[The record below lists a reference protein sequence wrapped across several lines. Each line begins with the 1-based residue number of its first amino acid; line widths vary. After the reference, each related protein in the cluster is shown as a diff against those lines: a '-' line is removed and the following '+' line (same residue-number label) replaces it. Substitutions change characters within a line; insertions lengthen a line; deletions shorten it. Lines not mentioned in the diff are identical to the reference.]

1 MYLEEISMKTI
12 LMLIVAM
19 FATLANAQTHTF
31 KFILSSG
38 PGSGSDV
45 SIETYAPCLKKQNIN
60 VLKEYKPGAEGLV
73 AIKALQAA
81 QDTDTTTHLLMG
93 NFGLNTLSK
102 FPGVDLLED
111 INPLVYMNSTPLVFV
126 AKSGKYKSLDELVTE
141 SKGRIINI
149 GSPSA
154 SGTFLTETIF
164 KDMNAQFQLV
174 PYKSSVGGLTD
185 VINGNLDLFVDT
197 FIGARPLVEANRIQ
211 IMTSTF
217 DKTYA
222 TKFNHSNVGVYS
234 SKLAKSPIGLGLI
247 LSVQP
252 AVDKDTRSM
261 IVKAI
266 HTCGRDNDVIQKLEA
281 NSSHP
286 VFLSTNDIVKMVKQ
300 FSGK

>member
-1 MYLEEISMKTI
+1 MKKLLALF
-12 LMLIVAM
+12 LMAFGI
-19 FATLANAQTHTF
+19 ANAQTHTF

-60 VLKEYKPGAEGLV
+60 VLKDYKPGAEGLV
-73 AIKALQAA
+73 ALKALQAA
-81 QDTDTTTHLLMG
+81 QDTDSTTHLLMG

-126 AKSGKYKSLDELVTE
+126 AKAGKYKTLDELVAD
-141 SKGRIINI
+141 SKGKILNI

-154 SGTFLTETIF
+154 SGSFLTETIF
-164 KDMNAQFQLV
+164 KDMNAQFQIV
-174 PYKSSVGGLTD
+174 PYKTSVQGLTD
-185 VINGNLDLFVDT
+185 VVNGNLDMFVDT

-222 TKFNHSNVGVYS
+222 TKFNHSNVGTYS
-234 SKLAKSPIGLGLI
+234 TKLAKSPIGLGLI

-252 AVDKDTRSM
+252 SLDKETRNM
-261 IVKAI
+261 IIKAI
-266 HTCGRDNDVIQKLEA
+266 HTCGKDTDVVQKLEA

-286 VFLSTNDIVKMVKQ
+286 VFLSTNDIVRMVKQ

>member
-1 MYLEEISMKTI
+1 MKKLLALFLLAFGI
-12 LMLIVAM
+12 
-19 FATLANAQTHTF
+19 ANAQTHTF

-60 VLKEYKPGAEGLV
+60 VLKDYKPGAEGLV
-73 AIKALQAA
+73 ALKALQAA
-81 QDTDTTTHLLMG
+81 QDTDNTTHLLMG

-126 AKSGKYKSLDELVTE
+126 AKAGKYKSLDELVAD
-141 SKGRIINI
+141 SKGKILNI

-164 KDMNAQFQLV
+164 KDMNAQFQVV
-174 PYKSSVGGLTD
+174 PYKSSVQGLTD
-185 VINGNLDLFVDT
+185 VVNGNLDLFVDT

-222 TKFNHSNVGVYS
+222 TKFNHSNVGTYS
-234 SKLAKSPIGLGLI
+234 SRLAKSPIGLGLI

-252 AVDKDTRSM
+252 SLDKDTRNM
-261 IVKAI
+261 IIKAI
-266 HTCGRDNDVIQKLEA
+266 HTCGRDTDVVQKLEA

-286 VFLSTNDIVKMVKQ
+286 VFLSTSDIVRMVKQ

>member
-1 MYLEEISMKTI
+1 MKKLLALLFLAFGI
-12 LMLIVAM
+12 
-19 FATLANAQTHTF
+19 ANAQSHTF

-45 SIETYAPCLKKQNIN
+45 SIETYAPCLKKQNIS

-73 AIKALQAA
+73 ALKALQAA
-81 QDTDTTTHLLMG
+81 QDTDNTTHLLMG

-102 FPGVDLLED
+102 FPGIDLLED

-126 AKSGKYKSLDELVTE
+126 AKAGKYKSLDELVAD
-141 SKGRIINI
+141 SKGRMLNI

-154 SGTFLTETIF
+154 SGSFLTETIF
-164 KDMNAQFQLV
+164 KDMNAQFQIV
-174 PYKSSVGGLTD
+174 PYKTSVQGLTD
-185 VINGNLDLFVDT
+185 VVNGNLDMFVDT

-222 TKFNHSNVGVYS
+222 TKFNHSNVGTYS
-234 SKLAKSPIGLGLI
+234 NKLAKSPIGLGLI

-252 AVDKDTRSM
+252 SLDKETRNM
-261 IVKAI
+261 IIKAI
-266 HTCGRDNDVIQKLEA
+266 HTCGRDIDVIQKLEA

-286 VFLSTNDIVKMVKQ
+286 VFLSTNDIVRMVKQ

>member
-1 MYLEEISMKTI
+1 MKKLLALFLLAFGI
-12 LMLIVAM
+12 
-19 FATLANAQTHTF
+19 ANAQSHTF

-60 VLKEYKPGAEGLV
+60 VLKDYRPGAEGLV
-73 AIKALQAA
+73 ALKALQAA
-81 QDTDTTTHLLMG
+81 QDTDNTTHLLMG

-126 AKSGKYKSLDELVTE
+126 AKAGKYKSLDELVNE
-141 SKGRIINI
+141 NKGRMLNI

-154 SGTFLTETIF
+154 SGTFLSDTIF
-164 KDMNAQFQLV
+164 KEMNVQFQVV
-174 PYKSSVGGLTD
+174 PYKTSVQGLTD
-185 VINGNLDLFVDT
+185 VVNGNLDMFVDT

-217 DKTYA
+217 DKAYA
-222 TKFNHSNVGVYS
+222 TKFNHSNVGTYS
-234 SKLAKSPIGLGLI
+234 NKLAKSPIGLGLI

-252 AVDKDTRSM
+252 SLDKDTRN
-261 IVKAI
+261 IIIKAI
-266 HTCGRDNDVIQKLEA
+266 HTCGKDTDVIQKLEA

-286 VFLSTNDIVKMVKQ
+286 VFLSTNDIVRMVKQ
-300 FSGK
+300 FSGKQ

>member
-1 MYLEEISMKTI
+1 MKKLLTI
-12 LMLIVAM
+12 LFLFFGIAQ
-19 FATLANAQTHTF
+19 AQTHTF

-45 SIETYAPCLKKQNIN
+45 SIETYAPCFKKQNIN

-73 AIKALQAA
+73 ALKALQAS
-81 QDTDTTTHLLMG
+81 QDTDNMTHLLMG

-126 AKSGKYKSLDELVTE
+126 AKAGKYKSLDELVAD
-141 SKGRIINI
+141 SKGRILNI

-164 KDMNAQFQLV
+164 KDMNATFQVV
-174 PYKSSVGGLTD
+174 PYKSSVQGLTD
-185 VINGNLDLFVDT
+185 VINGNLDMFVDT
-197 FIGARPLVEANRIQ
+197 FIGARPLVEANRVQ

-222 TKFNHSNVGVYS
+222 TKFNHSNVGTYS
-234 SKLAKSPIGLGLI
+234 AKLAKSPIGLGLI

-252 AVDKDTRSM
+252 SANRDIRNM
-261 IVKAI
+261 IIKAI
-266 HTCGRDNDVIQKLEA
+266 HTCGKDADVVQKLEA

-286 VFLSTNDIVKMVKQ
+286 VFLTTNDIVNMVKQ

>member
-1 MYLEEISMKTI
+1 MKKLLALFLLAFGI
-12 LMLIVAM
+12 
-19 FATLANAQTHTF
+19 ANAQSHTF

-60 VLKEYKPGAEGLV
+60 VLKDYKPGAEGLV
-73 AIKALQAA
+73 ALKALQAA
-81 QDTDTTTHLLMG
+81 HDTDNTTHLLMG

-126 AKSGKYKSLDELVTE
+126 AKAGKYKSLDELVNE
-141 SKGRIINI
+141 NKGRILNI

-154 SGTFLTETIF
+154 SGTFLSETIF
-164 KDMNAQFQLV
+164 KDMNAQFQIV
-174 PYKSSVGGLTD
+174 PYKSSVQGLTD
-185 VINGNLDLFVDT
+185 VVNGNLDLFIDT
-197 FIGARPLVEANRIQ
+197 FIGARPLVEANRVQ

-217 DKTYA
+217 DKVYA
-222 TKFNHSNVGVYS
+222 TKFNHSNVGTYS
-234 SKLAKSPIGLGLI
+234 NKLAKSPIGLGLI

-252 AVDKDTRSM
+252 SLDKDTRN
-261 IVKAI
+261 IIIKAI
-266 HTCGRDNDVIQKLEA
+266 HTCGKDTDVIQKLEA
-281 NSSHP
+281 ISSHP

>member
-1 MYLEEISMKTI
+1 MKKLLSLLLLTFGI
-12 LMLIVAM
+12 
-19 FATLANAQTHTF
+19 ANAQSHTF

-45 SIETYAPCLKKQNIN
+45 SIETYAPCLKKQNIS

-73 AIKALQAA
+73 ALKALQAA
-81 QDTDTTTHLLMG
+81 QDTDSTTHLLMG

-102 FPGVDLLED
+102 FPGIDLLED
-111 INPLVYMNSTPLVFV
+111 INPIVYMNSTPLVFV
-126 AKSGKYKSLDELVTE
+126 AKAGKYKSFDELVSD
-141 SKGRIINI
+141 SKGRILNI

-154 SGTFLTETIF
+154 SGTFLSETIF
-164 KDMNAQFQLV
+164 KDMNAQFQIV
-174 PYKSSVGGLTD
+174 PYKTSVQGLTD
-185 VINGNLDLFVDT
+185 VVNGNLDMFVDT

-222 TKFNHSNVGVYS
+222 TKFNHSNVGTYS

-252 AVDKDTRSM
+252 SLDKDTRNM
-261 IVKAI
+261 IIKAI
-266 HTCGRDNDVIQKLEA
+266 HTCGKDIDVIQKLEA

-286 VFLSTNDIVKMVKQ
+286 VFLSTSDIVRMVKQ

>member
-1 MYLEEISMKTI
+1 MKK
-12 LMLIVAM
+12 LL
-19 FATLANAQTHTF
+19 TLLFLAFGITNAQSHTF

-45 SIETYAPCLKKQNIN
+45 SIETYAPCLKKQNIS
-60 VLKEYKPGAEGLV
+60 VIKEYKPGAEGLV
-73 AIKALQAA
+73 ALKALQAA
-81 QDTDTTTHLLMG
+81 TDTNNTTHLLMG

-102 FPGVDLLED
+102 FPGIDLLED
-111 INPLVYMNSTPLVFV
+111 INPIVYMNSTPLVFV
-126 AKSGKYKSLDELVTE
+126 AKAGKYKSLDELVSD
-141 SKGRIINI
+141 SKGKILNI

-154 SGTFLTETIF
+154 SGTFLSETIF
-164 KDMNAQFQLV
+164 KDMNAQFQIV
-174 PYKSSVGGLTD
+174 PYKSSVSGLTD
-185 VINGNLDLFVDT
+185 VVNGNLDIFVDT
-197 FIGARPLVEANRIQ
+197 FIGARPLIEANRVQ

-222 TKFNHSNVGVYS
+222 TKFNHSNVGTYS

-252 AVDKDTRSM
+252 SLDKDTRNM
-261 IVKAI
+261 LIKAI
-266 HTCGRDNDVIQKLEA
+266 HACGKDIDVIQKLEA

-286 VFLSTNDIVKMVKQ
+286 VFLSTNDIIRMVKQ

>member
-1 MYLEEISMKTI
+1 MKKLLAIFLLTFGI
-12 LMLIVAM
+12 
-19 FATLANAQTHTF
+19 ANAQTHTF

-60 VLKEYKPGAEGLV
+60 VLKDYKPGAEGLV

-81 QDTDTTTHLLMG
+81 TDTDNTTNLLMG

-111 INPLVYMNSTPLVFV
+111 INPIVYMNSTPLVFV
-126 AKSGKYKSLDELVTE
+126 AKAGKYKSLTELVAE
-141 SKGRIINI
+141 NQGRIINV

-164 KDMNAQFQLV
+164 KDMNAQFQVV
-174 PYKSSVGGLTD
+174 PYKSSVQGLTD
-185 VINGNLDLFVDT
+185 VVNGNLDLFVDT

-222 TKFNHSNVGVYS
+222 TKFNHANVGTYS
-234 SKLAKSPIGLGLI
+234 PKLAKSPIGLGLI

-252 AVDKDTRSM
+252 SADKETRAM
-261 IVKAI
+261 IIKAI
-266 HTCGRDNDVIQKLEA
+266 HNCGKDTEVIQKLEA

>member
-1 MYLEEISMKTI
+1 MKKLLALLFLAFGI
-12 LMLIVAM
+12 
-19 FATLANAQTHTF
+19 ANAQSHTF

-73 AIKALQAA
+73 ALKALQAA
-81 QDTDTTTHLLMG
+81 NDTDNTTHLLMG

-126 AKSGKYKSLDELVTE
+126 AKAGKYKSLDELVADN
-141 SKGRIINI
+141 KGRILNI

-154 SGTFLTETIF
+154 SGTFLSETIF
-164 KDMNAQFQLV
+164 KDMNAQFQIV
-174 PYKSSVGGLTD
+174 PYKTSVQGLTD
-185 VINGNLDLFVDT
+185 VVNGNLDMFVDT

-222 TKFNHSNVGVYS
+222 TKFNHSNVGTYS

-252 AVDKDTRSM
+252 ALDKDTRNM
-261 IVKAI
+261 IIKAI
-266 HTCGRDNDVIQKLEA
+266 HTCGKDIDVVQKLEA

-286 VFLSTNDIVKMVKQ
+286 VFLSTSDIVRMVKQ

>member
-1 MYLEEISMKTI
+1 MKKLLSLLLLTFGI
-12 LMLIVAM
+12 
-19 FATLANAQTHTF
+19 ANAQSHTF

-60 VLKEYKPGAEGLV
+60 VLKDYKPGAEGLV
-73 AIKALQAA
+73 ALKALQAA
-81 QDTDTTTHLLMG
+81 QDTDNTTHLLMG

-126 AKSGKYKSLDELVTE
+126 AKAGKYKSLDELVNE
-141 SKGRIINI
+141 NKGRILNI

-154 SGTFLTETIF
+154 SGTFLSETIF
-164 KDMNAQFQLV
+164 KDMNAQFQIV
-174 PYKSSVGGLTD
+174 PYKSSVQGLTD
-185 VINGNLDLFVDT
+185 VVNGNLDLFIDT
-197 FIGARPLVEANRIQ
+197 FIGARPLVEANRVQ

-222 TKFNHSNVGVYS
+222 TKFNHANVGTYS
-234 SKLAKSPIGLGLI
+234 TRLAKSPIGLGLI

-252 AVDKDTRSM
+252 SLDKDTRNM
-261 IVKAI
+261 LIKAI
-266 HTCGRDNDVIQKLEA
+266 HTCGKDTDVIQKLEA
-281 NSSHP
+281 ISSHP

>member
-1 MYLEEISMKTI
+1 MKKLLSLLLLTFGI
-12 LMLIVAM
+12 
-19 FATLANAQTHTF
+19 ANAQSHTF

-60 VLKEYKPGAEGLV
+60 VLKDYKPGAEGLV
-73 AIKALQAA
+73 ALKALQAA
-81 QDTDTTTHLLMG
+81 QDTDNTTHLLMG

-126 AKSGKYKSLDELVTE
+126 AKAGKYKSLDELVNE
-141 SKGRIINI
+141 NKGRLLNI

-154 SGTFLTETIF
+154 SGTFLSETIF
-164 KDMNAQFQLV
+164 KDMNAQFQIV
-174 PYKSSVGGLTD
+174 PYKSSVQGLTD
-185 VINGNLDLFVDT
+185 VVNGNLDLFIDT
-197 FIGARPLVEANRIQ
+197 FIGARPLVEANRVQ

-222 TKFNHSNVGVYS
+222 TKFNHANVGTYS
-234 SKLAKSPIGLGLI
+234 TRLAKSPIGLGLI

-252 AVDKDTRSM
+252 SLDKDTRNM
-261 IVKAI
+261 LIKAI
-266 HTCGRDNDVIQKLEA
+266 HTCGKDTDVIQKLEA
-281 NSSHP
+281 ISSHP

>member
-1 MYLEEISMKTI
+1 
-12 LMLIVAM
+12 
-19 FATLANAQTHTF
+19 
-31 KFILSSG
+31 
-38 PGSGSDV
+38 
-45 SIETYAPCLKKQNIN
+45 
-60 VLKEYKPGAEGLV
+60 
-73 AIKALQAA
+73 
-81 QDTDTTTHLLMG
+81 MG

-126 AKSGKYKSLDELVTE
+126 AKAGKYKSLDELVADN
-141 SKGRIINI
+141 KGRMLNI

-154 SGTFLTETIF
+154 SGTFLSDTIF
-164 KDMNAQFQLV
+164 KDMNAQFQIV
-174 PYKSSVGGLTD
+174 PYKTSVQGLTD
-185 VINGNLDLFVDT
+185 VVNGNLDMFVDT

-222 TKFNHSNVGVYS
+222 TKFNHSNVGTYS
-234 SKLAKSPIGLGLI
+234 AKLAKSPIGLGLI

-252 AVDKDTRSM
+252 SLDKETRNM
-261 IVKAI
+261 LIKAI
-266 HTCGRDNDVIQKLEA
+266 HTCGKDIDVIQKLEA

-286 VFLSTNDIVKMVKQ
+286 VFLSTNDIVNMVKQ

>member
-1 MYLEEISMKTI
+1 MCLEEILMKTI
-12 LMLIVAM
+12 LMLMVALV
-19 FATLANAQTHTF
+19 ATLANSQTHTF

-102 FPGVDLLED
+102 FPGV
-111 INPLVYMNSTPLVFV
+111 VYMNSTPLVFV

-164 KDMNAQFQLV
+164 KDMNAQFQIV

-185 VINGNLDLFVDT
+185 VVNGNLDLFVDT
-197 FIGARPLVEANRIQ
+197 FIGARPLVEANRIH

-217 DKTYA
+217 DKT
-222 TKFNHSNVGVYS
+222 
-234 SKLAKSPIGLGLI
+234 
-247 LSVQP
+247 
-252 AVDKDTRSM
+252 
-261 IVKAI
+261 
-266 HTCGRDNDVIQKLEA
+266 
-281 NSSHP
+281 
-286 VFLSTNDIVKMVKQ
+286 
-300 FSGK
+300 

>member
-1 MYLEEISMKTI
+1 MKKLLAI
-12 LMLIVAM
+12 LLLT
-19 FATLANAQTHTF
+19 FGLAHAQTHNF

-73 AIKALQAA
+73 ALKALQAA
-81 QDTDTTTHLLMG
+81 QDTDNTTHLLMG

-111 INPLVYMNSTPLVFV
+111 INPIVYMNSTPLVFV
-126 AKSGKYKSLDELVTE
+126 AKSGKYKSLDELVADN
-141 SKGRIINI
+141 KGRVLNI

-154 SGTFLTETIF
+154 SGTFLTDAIF
-164 KDMNAQFQLV
+164 KDMNAQFQIV

-185 VINGNLDLFVDT
+185 VVNGNLDLFVDT

-222 TKFNHSNVGVYS
+222 SKFNHSNVGTYS
-234 SKLAKSPIGLGLI
+234 PKLAKSPIGLGLI

-252 AVDKDTRSM
+252 SLDKDTRNM
-261 IVKAI
+261 IIKAI
-266 HTCGRDNDVIQKLEA
+266 HTCGKDSEVIQKLEA

>member
-1 MYLEEISMKTI
+1 MKKLLALLFLAFGI
-12 LMLIVAM
+12 
-19 FATLANAQTHTF
+19 ANAQSHTF

-73 AIKALQAA
+73 ALKALQAA
-81 QDTDTTTHLLMG
+81 QDTDNTTHLLMG

-102 FPGVDLLED
+102 FPGIDLLED

-126 AKSGKYKSLDELVTE
+126 AKAGKYKSLDELISD
-141 SKGRIINI
+141 SKGRILNI

-154 SGTFLTETIF
+154 SGTFLSETIF
-164 KDMNAQFQLV
+164 KDMNAQFQIV
-174 PYKSSVGGLTD
+174 PYKTSVQGLTD
-185 VINGNLDLFVDT
+185 VVNGNLDMFVDT

-222 TKFNHSNVGVYS
+222 TKFNHSNVGTYS
-234 SKLAKSPIGLGLI
+234 TKLAKSPIGLGLI

-252 AVDKDTRSM
+252 SLDKDTRN
-261 IVKAI
+261 IIIKAI
-266 HTCGRDNDVIQKLEA
+266 HTCGKDTDVIQKLEA

-286 VFLSTNDIVKMVKQ
+286 VFLSTNDIVRMVKQ
-300 FSGK
+300 FSGKQ

>member
-1 MYLEEISMKTI
+1 MKRLLLI
-12 LMLIVAM
+12 LFLYFGI
-19 FATLANAQTHTF
+19 ANAQTHTF

-60 VLKEYKPGAEGLV
+60 VLKDYRPGAEGLV
-73 AIKALQAA
+73 AVKALLAS
-81 QDTDTTTHLLMG
+81 QDSDNMTNLLMG
-93 NFGLNTLSK
+93 NFGLNILSK

-126 AKSGKYKSLDELVTE
+126 AKAGKYKSLDELVTDN
-141 SKGRIINI
+141 KGKILNI

-154 SGTFLTETIF
+154 SGTFLIETIF
-164 KDMNAQFQLV
+164 KDMNVQFQVV
-174 PYKSSVGGLTD
+174 PYKSSVTGLTD
-185 VINGNLDLFVDT
+185 VVNGNLDMFVDT

-217 DKTYA
+217 DKTHSS
-222 TKFNHSNVGVYS
+222 KFNHSNVGTYS
-234 SKLAKSPIGLGLI
+234 SRLAKSPIVLGLI

-252 AVDKDTRSM
+252 SLDKDTRNM
-261 IVKAI
+261 IIKAI
-266 HTCGRDNDVIQKLEA
+266 HICGKDADVLQKLEV

-286 VFLSTNDIVKMVKQ
+286 VFLSTNDIIKMVKQ

>member
-1 MYLEEISMKTI
+1 MKK
-12 LMLIVAM
+12 L
-19 FATLANAQTHTF
+19 LALFLLAFGITNAQAHTF

-60 VLKEYKPGAEGLV
+60 VLKDYKPGAEGLV
-73 AIKALQAA
+73 ALKALQAA
-81 QDTDTTTHLLMG
+81 QDTDNTTHLLMG

-126 AKSGKYKSLDELVTE
+126 AKAGKYKTLDELVADN
-141 SKGRIINI
+141 KGRILNI

-154 SGTFLTETIF
+154 SGSFLTETIF
-164 KDMNAQFQLV
+164 KDMNAQFQIV
-174 PYKSSVGGLTD
+174 PYKTSVQGLTD
-185 VINGNLDLFVDT
+185 VVNGNLDMFVDT

-222 TKFNHSNVGVYS
+222 TKFNHSNVGTYS
-234 SKLAKSPIGLGLI
+234 TKLAKSPIGLGLI

-252 AVDKDTRSM
+252 SLDRETRNM
-261 IVKAI
+261 IIKAI
-266 HTCGRDNDVIQKLEA
+266 HSCGKDTDVVQKLEA

-286 VFLSTNDIVKMVKQ
+286 VFLSTNDIVRMVKQ

>member
-1 MYLEEISMKTI
+1 MKK
-12 LMLIVAM
+12 L
-19 FATLANAQTHTF
+19 LALFLLAFGITNAQAHTF

-60 VLKEYKPGAEGLV
+60 VLKDYKPGAEGLV
-73 AIKALQAA
+73 ALKALQAA

-126 AKSGKYKSLDELVTE
+126 AKAGKYKTLDELVADN
-141 SKGRIINI
+141 KGRILNI

-154 SGTFLTETIF
+154 SGSFLTETIF
-164 KDMNAQFQLV
+164 KDMNAQFQIV
-174 PYKSSVGGLTD
+174 PYKTSVQGLTD
-185 VINGNLDLFVDT
+185 VVNGNLDMFVDT

-222 TKFNHSNVGVYS
+222 TKFNHSNVGTYS
-234 SKLAKSPIGLGLI
+234 TKLAKSPIGLGLI

-252 AVDKDTRSM
+252 SLDKETRNM
-261 IVKAI
+261 IIKAI
-266 HTCGRDNDVIQKLEA
+266 HTCGKDTDVVQKLEA

-286 VFLSTNDIVKMVKQ
+286 VFLSTNDIVRMVKQ

>member
-1 MYLEEISMKTI
+1 MKK
-12 LMLIVAM
+12 LL
-19 FATLANAQTHTF
+19 TLLFLAFGITNAQSHTF

-45 SIETYAPCLKKQNIN
+45 SIETYAPCLKKQNIS
-60 VLKEYKPGAEGLV
+60 VIKEYKPGAEGLV
-73 AIKALQAA
+73 ALKALQAA
-81 QDTDTTTHLLMG
+81 TDTNNTTHLLMG

-102 FPGVDLLED
+102 FPGIDLLED
-111 INPLVYMNSTPLVFV
+111 INPIVYMNSTPLVFV
-126 AKSGKYKSLDELVTE
+126 AKAGKYKSLDELVSD
-141 SKGRIINI
+141 SKGKILNI

-154 SGTFLTETIF
+154 SGTFLSETIF
-164 KDMNAQFQLV
+164 KDMNAQFQIV
-174 PYKSSVGGLTD
+174 PYKSSVSGLTD
-185 VINGNLDLFVDT
+185 VVNGNLDIFVDT

-222 TKFNHSNVGVYS
+222 TKFNHSNVGTYS

-252 AVDKDTRSM
+252 SLDKDTRNM
-261 IVKAI
+261 LIKAI
-266 HTCGRDNDVIQKLEA
+266 HACGKDIDVVQKLEA

-286 VFLSTNDIVKMVKQ
+286 VFLSTSDIVRMVKQ

>member
-1 MYLEEISMKTI
+1 MKKLLAILFLFFEI
-12 LMLIVAM
+12 
-19 FATLANAQTHTF
+19 ANAQTHTF

-45 SIETYAPCLKKQNIN
+45 SIETYAPCLKKQNIT
-60 VLKEYKPGAEGLV
+60 VLKDYKPGAEGLV
-73 AIKALQAA
+73 ALKALQSS
-81 QDTDTTTHLLMG
+81 QDTDTMTHLLMG

-126 AKSGKYKSLDELVTE
+126 AKAGKYKSLDELVSD
-141 SKGRIINI
+141 SKGRILNI

-164 KDMNAQFQLV
+164 KDMNATFQVV
-174 PYKSSVGGLTD
+174 PYKSSVSGLTD
-185 VINGNLDLFVDT
+185 VVNGNLDMFVDT

-222 TKFNHSNVGVYS
+222 TKFNHSNVGTYS

-252 AVDKDTRSM
+252 SANKDTRNL
-261 IVKAI
+261 IIKAI
-266 HTCGRDNDVIQKLEA
+266 HTCGKDADVVQKLEA

-286 VFLSTNDIVKMVKQ
+286 VFLTTNDIVNMIKQ

>member
-1 MYLEEISMKTI
+1 MKK
-12 LMLIVAM
+12 L
-19 FATLANAQTHTF
+19 LALLFLVFGLAHAQTHTF

-60 VLKEYKPGAEGLV
+60 VLKDYKPGAEGLV
-73 AIKALQAA
+73 ALKALQQA
-81 QDTDTTTHLLMG
+81 QDTDNVTHLLMG

-126 AKSGKYKSLDELVTE
+126 AKAGKYKSLDELVAD
-141 SKGRIINI
+141 SKGRILNI

-164 KDMNAQFQLV
+164 KDMNAQFQVV
-174 PYKSSVGGLTD
+174 PYKSSVSGLTD
-185 VINGNLDLFVDT
+185 VVNGNLDVFVDT

-222 TKFNHSNVGVYS
+222 AKFNHSTVGTYS

-252 AVDKDTRSM
+252 SLDKDTRNM

-266 HTCGRDNDVIQKLEA
+266 HACGRDTDVVQKLEA

-286 VFLSTNDIVKMVKQ
+286 VFLSTGDIVRMVKQ

>member
-1 MYLEEISMKTI
+1 MKK
-12 LMLIVAM
+12 LI
-19 FATLANAQTHTF
+19 TLFLLTFGIANAQTHTF

-45 SIETYAPCLKKQNIN
+45 SIETYAPCLKKQNIS

-81 QDTDTTTHLLMG
+81 KDTDNTTHLLMG

-111 INPLVYMNSTPLVFV
+111 INPVVYMNSTPLVFV
-126 AKSGKYKSLDELVTE
+126 AKAGKYKSLDELVADN
-141 SKGRIINI
+141 KGRMLNI

-154 SGTFLTETIF
+154 SGTFLSETIF
-164 KDMNAQFQLV
+164 KEMNVQFQVV
-174 PYKSSVGGLTD
+174 PYKTSVQGLTD
-185 VINGNLDLFVDT
+185 VVNGNLDMFVDT

-222 TKFNHSNVGVYS
+222 TKFNHSNVGTYS
-234 SKLAKSPIGLGLI
+234 AKLAKSPIGLGLI

-252 AVDKDTRSM
+252 SLDKETRNM
-261 IVKAI
+261 LIKAI
-266 HTCGRDNDVIQKLEA
+266 HTCGRDIDVIQKLEA

-286 VFLSTNDIVKMVKQ
+286 VFLSTSDIVNMVKQ

>member
-1 MYLEEISMKTI
+1 MKKLLALFLLAFGI
-12 LMLIVAM
+12 
-19 FATLANAQTHTF
+19 ANAQSHTF

-60 VLKEYKPGAEGLV
+60 VLKDYKPGAEGLV
-73 AIKALQAA
+73 ALKALQAA

-126 AKSGKYKSLDELVTE
+126 AKAGKYKSLDELVAD
-141 SKGRIINI
+141 SKGRMLNI

-164 KDMNAQFQLV
+164 RDMNVQFQVV
-174 PYKSSVGGLTD
+174 PYKSSVSGLTD
-185 VINGNLDLFVDT
+185 VVNGNLDMFVDT

-217 DKTYA
+217 DKAYA
-222 TKFNHSNVGVYS
+222 TKFNHSNVGTYS
-234 SKLAKSPIGLGLI
+234 AKLAKSPIGLGLI

-252 AVDKDTRSM
+252 SLSNDTRNM
-261 IVKAI
+261 IIKAI
-266 HTCGRDNDVIQKLEA
+266 HTCGKDTDVIQKLEA

-286 VFLSTNDIVKMVKQ
+286 VFLSTNDIVRMVKQ

>member
-1 MYLEEISMKTI
+1 MKK
-12 LMLIVAM
+12 L
-19 FATLANAQTHTF
+19 LALFLLAFGIANVQSHTF

-60 VLKEYKPGAEGLV
+60 VLKDYRPGAEGLV
-73 AIKALQAA
+73 ALKALQAA
-81 QDTDTTTHLLMG
+81 QDTDNTTHLLMG

-126 AKSGKYKSLDELVTE
+126 AKAGKYKSLDELVNE
-141 SKGRIINI
+141 NKGRMLNI

-154 SGTFLTETIF
+154 SGTFLSDTIF
-164 KDMNAQFQLV
+164 KEMNVQFQVV
-174 PYKSSVGGLTD
+174 PYKTSVQGLTD
-185 VINGNLDLFVDT
+185 VVNGNLDMFVDT

-222 TKFNHSNVGVYS
+222 TKFNHSNVGTYS
-234 SKLAKSPIGLGLI
+234 NKLAKSPIGLGLI

-252 AVDKDTRSM
+252 SLDKDTRN
-261 IVKAI
+261 IIIKAI
-266 HTCGRDNDVIQKLEA
+266 HTCGKDTDVIQKLEA

-286 VFLSTNDIVKMVKQ
+286 VFLSTNDIVRMVKQ
-300 FSGK
+300 FSGKQ

>member
-1 MYLEEISMKTI
+1 MKKLLALFLLAFGI
-12 LMLIVAM
+12 
-19 FATLANAQTHTF
+19 ANAQTHTF

-60 VLKEYKPGAEGLV
+60 VLKDYKPGAEGLV
-73 AIKALQAA
+73 ALKALQAA
-81 QDTDTTTHLLMG
+81 QDTDNTTHLLMG

-111 INPLVYMNSTPLVFV
+111 INPIVYMNSTPLVFV
-126 AKSGKYKSLDELVTE
+126 AKAGKYKSLDELVAD
-141 SKGRIINI
+141 SKGRILNV

-164 KDMNAQFQLV
+164 KDMNAQFQVV
-174 PYKSSVGGLTD
+174 PYKSSVQGLTD
-185 VINGNLDLFVDT
+185 VVNGNLDLFVDT

-217 DKTYA
+217 DKAYA
-222 TKFNHSNVGVYS
+222 TKFNHSNVGTYS
-234 SKLAKSPIGLGLI
+234 ARLAKSPIGLGLI

-252 AVDKDTRSM
+252 AADKDTRNM
-261 IVKAI
+261 VIKAI
-266 HTCGRDNDVIQKLEA
+266 HTCGRDIDVVQKLEA

-286 VFLSTNDIVKMVKQ
+286 VFLSTNDIVRMVKQ